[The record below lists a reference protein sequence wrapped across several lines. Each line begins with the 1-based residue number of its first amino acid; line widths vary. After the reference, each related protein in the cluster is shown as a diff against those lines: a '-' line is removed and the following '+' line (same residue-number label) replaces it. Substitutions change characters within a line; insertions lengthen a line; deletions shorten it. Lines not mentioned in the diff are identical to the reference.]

1 MEGIGAFTF
10 AAQLA
15 ERFRE
20 GSAFLVGDA
29 AHRVSPR
36 GGTGMNTAMH
46 DGFDLG
52 WKLAWVLR
60 GWAQPALLDTYELE
74 RRPIVEHNLARSADP
89 GGSNREVGGRIARRS
104 RGPHPPPLG
113 ADTRRPRLHAR
124 PAGPRAD
131 PLHGPAERDGGRA
144 APPPRPARCRSP
156 CVASTRSAHGRSA
169 SVAEARCS
177 PVPTVPPL
185 AGGRAASTRCLRCTL
200 PSGSAP
206 RGPCAQRRARR
217 GLIGRHLGCRDA
229 AHGRRRGPDAW
240 TDVDQLV

>member
-89 GGSNREVGGRIARRS
+89 GGSNREVADEDCAPISGTASPTSGCR
-104 RGPHPPPLG
+104 HPQ
-113 ADTRRPRLHAR
+113 
-124 PAGPRAD
+124 
-131 PLHGPAERDGGRA
+131 
-144 APPPRPARCRSP
+144 
-156 CVASTRSAHGRSA
+156 
-169 SVAEARCS
+169 
-177 PVPTVPPL
+177 
-185 AGGRAASTRCLRCTL
+185 AAS
-200 PSGSAP
+200 P
-206 RGPCAQRRARR
+206 RSTCWAR
-217 GLIGRHLGCRDA
+217 G
-229 AHGRRRGPDAW
+229 
-240 TDVDQLV
+240 